1 MITAFLLLIFTVFY
15 IYAIQAADVQAIG
28 PMGTKVGFATINK
41 AVSEATGFNEKLYK
55 ITQILGLATFAVAGL
70 FALLGLLQLIRRRS
84 LLKMDRSFI
93 ALGCLY
99 VVLAGLYAA
108 FEVFIVNYRPVI
120 MPDSAEVEA
129 SFPSSHTML
138 ACTVMG
144 SAVIMIGRYI
154 KNKALRFFLQ
164 LICIVLMLGIVA
176 GRLLSG
182 VHWLTDIIGGILI
195 SLVLVTLFA
204 GIVCKEKK

>member
-1 MITAFLLLIFTVFY
+1 MITAILLLIFTVCY
-15 IYAIQAADVQAIG
+15 TWAIQVADVQQIG
-28 PMGTKVGFATINK
+28 PMDTSVGFATINR

-84 LLKMDRSFI
+84 LRKVDKSFI
-93 ALGCLY
+93 ALAGLY

-108 FEVFIVNYRPVI
+108 FEIFIVNYRPVI
-120 MPDSAEVEA
+120 MPGETAPEA

-138 ACTVMG
+138 AVGVMG
-144 SAVIMIGRYI
+144 SAVVMIGRYV
-154 KNKALRFFLQ
+154 KNRVLRWLLQ
-164 LICIVLMLGIVA
+164 LICILLMLGIVI

-182 VHWLTDIIGGILI
+182 VHWLTDIIGGVLI
-195 SLVLVTLFA
+195 GLALVTFFSA
-204 GIVCKEKK
+204 IVCKKR